1 MENRLAENIR
11 SYRKKLGLSQEQLAE
26 RLGITLGTV
35 SKWERGASE
44 PDLMYIMEI
53 AELFHVSV
61 DVLIGYTMRGSNAD
75 EEQERIKKLV
85 NEKSVQEAT
94 PEYDNALMKFPNHFG
109 IVYDAAE
116 CYKQIGTVYRKEAE
130 LRKSIELYRH
140 AIDLIGQNRD
150 PEVSEI
156 SIRNDIAGSYSTLKE
171 YDKAVKEFEKNNVCG
186 NNDPDIGLIMIQHL
200 KKPDEGMKY
209 SERAFIN
216 KLSEMVTIM
225 SGFIL
230 YYRDKKNLKRG
241 MRAAGWTI
249 QYLES
254 MKDEPE
260 KACYLD
266 KIISLYHL
274 TLGIMQSAN
283 GQDRE
288 AEESL
293 RLAVRM
299 ARDFDENPVTSLGN
313 IVFADHVV
321 TGYVYDNSGATA
333 MDGLKHVMEEEGEY
347 AGKAF
352 RSMFAELVSEI
363 ENA

>member
-1 MENRLAENIR
+1 MENKLAENIR
-11 SYRKKLGLSQEQLAE
+11 SYRKDLGLSQEQLAE

-44 PDLMYIMEI
+44 PDLLYVMEI
-53 AELFHVSV
+53 AELFHISV

-75 EEQERIKKLV
+75 EEKERIKKLAK
-85 NEKSVQEAT
+85 EKSVQEAT
-94 PEYDNALMKFPNHFG
+94 TEYIPARMKFPNHFG

-130 LRKSIELYRH
+130 LRKAIELYRH

-150 PEVSEI
+150 PEVSEV
-156 SIRNDIAGSYSTLKE
+156 SIRNDIAGCYSTLKE

-186 NNDPDIGLIMIQHL
+186 NNDAEIGLIMIQHL

-209 SERAFIN
+209 SERACIN
-216 KLSEMVTIM
+216 ILSEVVTIM

-241 MRAAGWTI
+241 LRAAEWTI
-249 QYLES
+249 QYLKS
-254 MKDEPE
+254 MKDDPE
-260 KACYLD
+260 KGCYLD
-266 KIISLYHL
+266 KIICLYHL

-283 GQDRE
+283 GQDQE
-288 AEESL
+288 AEENL

-299 ARDFDENPVTSLGN
+299 ARDFDENPVNTLEN

-321 TGYVYDNSGATA
+321 TCSVYDNSGATA

-347 AGKAF
+347 ASEAF
-352 RSMFAELVSEI
+352 RSMFSEVVSET